1 MSPSYPYNLR
11 ANAASSVEAPALL
24 LGQFPSSLPY
34 AWHPPMP
41 EGSLSDWHVCLPGK
55 SAAMGPNECH
65 PLVRG
70 PIKESVRKR
79 VQGKAMGWVFSFS
92 FVKLTPLVSLSET

>member
-41 EGSLSDWHVCLPGK
+41 EGSLSVRLTCLSAWKVCCSGAQWVPSSGEGTNKGK
-55 SAAMGPNECH
+55 CQETCSGKGNELGFQFLFCKID
-65 PLVRG
+65 PFG
-70 PIKESVRKR
+70 
-79 VQGKAMGWVFSFS
+79 FS
-92 FVKLTPLVSLSET
+92 